1 MFFRGSFFIIQFLL
15 KNLIFKWRFFFSLK
29 NIIWCQALIWDT
41 SAKQPDKEL
50 EPILAYSA
58 GAEINQVQWS
68 AAQSEWVAIAFANKL
83 QILRVSLPT

>member
-1 MFFRGSFFIIQFLL
+1 LFFRVIQFFVIQFLL
-15 KNLIFKWRFFFSLK
+15 KILIFKWRFILFLK
-29 NIIWCQALIWDT
+29 IICCQALIWDT
-41 SAKQPDKEL
+41 SAKQPDREL
-50 EPILAYSA
+50 EPILVYSA